1 MAEESLLRWCWP
13 MVPLRPGKTGIVI
26 RASGDVMFDRRPG
39 ECENIQLPA
48 ETLPR
53 PGNTVRLLYRKVW
66 DRIEFRSYYAATDAD
81 LRTCQD
87 LFPDS
92 EPGDPPWLQVEAEL
106 VTAGNSS
113 SELRTDTALTLLNR
127 LKASRRPP
135 EPESTPNTFGRL
147 LEDLRNHDATRKLAN
162 RTGAK
167 ATGSLEVGSA
177 SANYVLECAKFHA
190 DANKIWA
197 AIMAR
202 LEVGRVQAICEAN
215 TGRFDSEAMRM
226 IRGQLCVSL
235 NVEPSF
241 VDTMGLAEFSEAWR
255 VNNFGDDWRDKRG
268 DEMTP
273 KVPTDIAT
281 LPKGVSLLDVAL
293 LLVEGDVAAAKET
306 RKRWHNSRNPEL
318 PDSIGEDSE
327 DCRAGLYSLSAI
339 FDFIKIVEV
348 RSESEIADYRQRIQH
363 RVRRIRLPTIV

>member
-1 MAEESLLRWCWP
+1 
-13 MVPLRPGKTGIVI
+13 
-26 RASGDVMFDRRPG
+26 
-39 ECENIQLPA
+39 
-48 ETLPR
+48 
-53 PGNTVRLLYRKVW
+53 
-66 DRIEFRSYYAATDAD
+66 
-81 LRTCQD
+81 
-87 LFPDS
+87 
-92 EPGDPPWLQVEAEL
+92 
-106 VTAGNSS
+106 
-113 SELRTDTALTLLNR
+113 
-127 LKASRRPP
+127 
-135 EPESTPNTFGRL
+135 
-147 LEDLRNHDATRKLAN
+147 
-162 RTGAK
+162 
-167 ATGSLEVGSA
+167 
-177 SANYVLECAKFHA
+177 
-190 DANKIWA
+190 
-197 AIMAR
+197 
-202 LEVGRVQAICEAN
+202 
-215 TGRFDSEAMRM
+215 M